1 MSLTVHVG
9 AHKTATTHLQ
19 STLRAMIPALL
30 AAGMVYSDVAHWRG
44 RRELAGGLSRL
55 SARMAARHEAAASPS
70 PFRAGQG
77 AGAGGRR
84 GNPFRGDQ
92 QAIAHVIDRMVEIW
106 PQVLLSE
113 ENILGGIRSDRLFG
127 PGSVLYPNAHAR
139 IDALAL
145 MLRRRPVRLCLSI
158 REPSA
163 FLTSAFA
170 MQVMGGRQ
178 LLFEDYLNGF
188 RPEALSWSGL
198 AERLLSVPGVA
209 GLTVWRYEDYPAIR
223 PVIFERLLPPGLAQ
237 AAPDLPAVNV
247 SMSQDAFDAVRQRA
261 MDDSEAD
268 LTRMARRAARQFP
281 RKPGERALQ
290 VVDPATTRLCAA
302 AYAEDCARLSAMAGV
317 DLLTPP
323 VLTPP

>member
-30 AAGMVYSDVAHWRG
+30 AAGTLYSDVAHWRG
-44 RRELAGGLSRL
+44 ARELAGGVSRL
-55 SARMAARHEAAASPS
+55 SARMARREAGAPPS
-70 PFRAGQG
+70 PFRAGTEPG
-77 AGAGGRR
+77 AEAAADRCSGTPLG
-84 GNPFRGDQ
+84 GDQ
-92 QAIAHVIDRMVEIW
+92 QAIAQVIDRMVDIW

-127 PGSVLYPNAHAR
+127 AGSLLYPDARAR

-158 REPSA
+158 REPSG

-170 MQVMGGRQ
+170 MQVLGGRQ

-223 PVIFERLLPPGLAQ
+223 PAIFDRLLPPGLAR

-247 SMSQDAFDAVRQRA
+247 SMSQDAFDAVRRRA
-261 MDDSEAD
+261 MDDTDAD

-281 RKPGERALQ
+281 RRPGERTLQ
-290 VVDPATTRLCAA
+290 VVDPATARLCAA

-317 DLLTPP
+317 DLLSVP
-323 VLTPP
+323 